1 MVKATADAWVT
12 VKQPNGPP
20 VLNKL
25 LHAGDSWPVPQDARD
40 LTLTTG
46 NAGGTS
52 IEVDGAPIPQSLG
65 GSGAVRRDVPLD
77 ADILKSGKLPPPKS
91 KAKPKPE
98 ALPTE

>member
-1 MVKATADAWVT
+1 MKATADAWVT

-25 LHAGDSWPVPQDARD
+25 LHAGDSWPVPPDAKD

-52 IEVDGAPIPQSLG
+52 LEVDGTPIPQSLG

-77 ADILKSGKLPPPKS
+77 ADLLKSGKLPP
-91 KAKPKPE
+91 AKVRVKPRPAQDE
-98 ALPTE
+98 G